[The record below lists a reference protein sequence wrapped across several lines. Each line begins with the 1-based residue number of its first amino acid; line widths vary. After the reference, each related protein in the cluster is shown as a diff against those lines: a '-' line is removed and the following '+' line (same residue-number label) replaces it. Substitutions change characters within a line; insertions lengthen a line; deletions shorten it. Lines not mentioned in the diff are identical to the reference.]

1 MESTGTQRS
10 HDQAGYQTFFS
21 FFGLRENPFRANP
34 DPRYL
39 FLSSVIRRALNEL
52 TIGAQSGKSLI
63 VLTGE
68 AGTGK
73 TSLINQLLATLRR
86 QETPVSFVFNSH
98 LDINNLF
105 EFVLTDFGVR
115 FDLGQ
120 KPNLRGLLNQ
130 WLVQHYTPG
139 RAPVIVLD
147 EAQGLSTVVLEEI
160 RMLLN
165 MEVGGE
171 SLVRIVLAGQPE
183 LDVKLHRPELRQL
196 RQRIMVRCRTMPLS
210 VEETYG
216 YIQHRLRVAGS
227 PDGGAFSQAAMDA
240 VHFYSGGVP
249 RVVNLICE
257 HSLINA
263 YSDGIRPVLPQA
275 VEDVA
280 RDFRFDDFRP
290 LPAHFAERPV
300 AEVIPMDSSGAGMR
314 MSPLKAREAGPIAE
328 VAVDARRLAE
338 SVRQSPL
345 AGAPIPAASAEPVA
359 QRMAAVAAVSEVS
372 PSKAT
377 AEPSVPAAMPSPAVV
392 SPATSQT
399 PQVPERAVASAA
411 ASQAPPRRSPVIP
424 SGEAPRTPAVASPAP
439 SPAPPVQPPVI
450 VSRAPS
456 SAPPA
461 RSPVAEAPAP
471 SSMWKMPRPIV
482 NMAWSRSASVKPIAL
497 RLRATTGA
505 LLDASVTRIKH
516 KLDELK
522 AVEKLQHIAQSSM
535 HWLRQPMRPMHRSAV
550 GTRQRH

>member
-1 MESTGTQRS
+1 METTGGTKRS
-10 HDQAGYQTFFS
+10 QDQAVYQTFFS

-39 FLSSVIRRALNEL
+39 FLSSGIRRALNEL

-105 EFVLTDFGVR
+105 EFILTDFGVR
-115 FDLGQ
+115 LDLRQ
-120 KPNLRGLLNQ
+120 NPNLRSLLNQ
-130 WLVQHYTPG
+130 WLVQHYLPG
-139 RAPVIVLD
+139 RAPVIILD
-147 EAQGLSTVVLEEI
+147 EAQGLSTAVLEEI

-171 SLVRIVLAGQPE
+171 SLLQVVLAGQPD
-183 LDVKLHRPELRQL
+183 LDLKLHKPELRQL

-227 PDGGAFSQAAMDA
+227 PDGAAFSQAAMDA
-240 VHFYSGGVP
+240 VHFYSAGVP

-263 YSDGIRPVLPQA
+263 YSDSTRPVLPQA

-280 RDFRFDDFRP
+280 WEFGFDDFRP
-290 LPAHFAERPV
+290 LPVRSADRPV
-300 AEVIPMDSSGAGMR
+300 GEVISMDSSGSRMR
-314 MSPLKAREAGPIAE
+314 MSALKARESAPIE
-328 VAVDARRLAE
+328 EPAVDAGLLAE
-338 SVRQSPL
+338 LMRPSSP
-345 AGAPIPAASAEPVA
+345 AGTPIPTASAEPVA
-359 QRMAAVAAVSEVS
+359 HRMTAAPEVS
-372 PSKAT
+372 LPKAT
-377 AEPSVPAAMPSPAVV
+377 VEPSVAAPSAAMPSPVAVN
-392 SPATSQT
+392 P
-399 PQVPERAVASAA
+399 
-411 ASQAPPRRSPVIP
+411 
-424 SGEAPRTPAVASPAP
+424 
-439 SPAPPVQPPVI
+439 
-450 VSRAPS
+450 APS

-461 RSPVAEAPAP
+461 LPPAVAAQGPSRS
-471 SSMWKMPRPIV
+471 WNMPRPV
-482 NMAWSRSASVKPIAL
+482 ANMSWSRKASAKPIAV
-497 RLRATTGA
+497 RFRATGA
-505 LLDASVTRIKH
+505 LLEASVTRIKH

-522 AVEKLQHIAQSSM
+522 AVEKLQHIAESSM
-535 HWLRQPMRPMHRSAV
+535 HWLRQPMRSMHRAPV
-550 GTRQRH
+550 GTRQKP